1 MNGEILFR
9 EKYGI
14 EYKTLIP
21 IEKRKNNGMYD
32 QNYKILYD
40 KNTDILF
47 TLWNSPYKH
56 YIYIENEG
64 FIIRDDELKKYYST
78 VNETNIDKNKIT
90 DAVDENNIDK
100 NKITDAVDENKTNI
114 IR

>member
-1 MNGEILFR
+1 MSGEILFR

-21 IEKRKNNGMYD
+21 VEKHMDNGMYN

-40 KNTDILF
+40 KNTDIYF
-47 TLWNSPYKH
+47 TLWSTPYKH

-78 VNETNIDKNKIT
+78 IN
-90 DAVDENNIDK
+90 ENNIDT
-100 NKITDAVDENKTNI
+100 NNMTDIIDKII
-114 IR
+114 